1 MNRRKRSDKGLALVI
16 ERSPSMTR
24 LAESVGVSLSAL
36 SQWNR
41 VPAERVLR
49 VEQATGVPRHKLRPD
64 IYPKK

>member
-1 MNRRKRSDKGLALVI
+1 MNRRKRSDKGLSAAI
-16 ERSPSMTR
+16 ERADSMTS

-36 SQWNR
+36 SQWQR

-64 IYPKK
+64 LYPKS